1 MTDTLIA
8 GNQSKDEYMLVIQ
21 RRTLLR
27 YHAWQFG
34 LAAALRFAGQDKR
47 RVFQWRYNRKR
58 DAVARMNAIEKASA
72 YQAGRL
78 RKAMS
83 FDTRLI

>member
-1 MTDTLIA
+1 MKDSLIH
-8 GNQSKDEYMLVIQ
+8 GNQSNGDYILVIQ

-27 YHAWQFG
+27 YHVWQFG

-47 RVFQWRYNRKR
+47 KVFHWRYNRKR
-58 DAVARMNAIEKASA
+58 DAAARMNAIEQASA

-78 RKAMS
+78 KKAMS
-83 FDTRLI
+83 FDTRLM

>member
-8 GNQSKDEYMLVIQ
+8 GNQSQGEYMLVIQ
-21 RRTLLR
+21 RGTLLR

-47 RVFQWRYNRKR
+47 KVFHWRYNLKR

-78 RKAMS
+78 RKAMT
-83 FDTRLI
+83 FDTQLI

>member
-8 GNQSKDEYMLVIQ
+8 GNQSKGEYLLVIQ

-34 LAAALRFAGQDKR
+34 LAAALRFARQDKR
-47 RVFQWRYNRKR
+47 RVFHWRYNLKL
-58 DAVARMNAIEKASA
+58 DAVARMAFIELASA
-72 YQAGRL
+72 YQSGRL
-78 RKAMS
+78 RKPITTG
-83 FDTRLI
+83 TRIM

>member
-1 MTDTLIA
+1 MTDTIIH
-8 GNQSKDEYMLVIQ
+8 GNQSNGHYLLVIQ

-34 LAAALRFAGQDKR
+34 LVSALEFARQDKR
-47 RVFQWRYNRKR
+47 KVFHWRYNRKR
-58 DAVARMNAIEKASA
+58 DAVARLHTIEQASA
-72 YQAGRL
+72 YQAGRM

-83 FDTRLI
+83 FDTRLM

>member
-1 MTDTLIA
+1 MTDTLID
-8 GNQSKDEYMLVIQ
+8 GNQSQGEYLLVIQ

-34 LAAALRFAGQDKR
+34 LAAALRFARQDKR
-47 RVFQWRYNRKR
+47 RVFHWRYNRKR
-58 DAVARMNAIEKASA
+58 DAVERMNSIENASA

>member
-1 MTDTLIA
+1 MKDSLIH
-8 GNQSKDEYMLVIQ
+8 GNQSNGDYMLVIQ

-34 LAAALRFAGQDKR
+34 LAAALRFARQDQR
-47 RVFQWRYNRKR
+47 RVFHWRYKRKR
-58 DAVARMNAIEKASA
+58 DAIARMNTIETASA
-72 YQAGRL
+72 YQAGRM

-83 FDTRLI
+83 FDTRLM

>member
-8 GNQSKDEYMLVIQ
+8 GNQSKGEYLLVIQ
-21 RRTLLR
+21 RQTLLR

-34 LAAALRFAGQDKR
+34 LAAALRFAMQDNR
-47 RVFQWRYNRKR
+47 RVFQWRYNRKQ
-58 DAVARMNAIEKASA
+58 DAVARLNAIEKASA

-78 RKAMS
+78 GKAMS

>member
-1 MTDTLIA
+1 MTDTLIQV
-8 GNQSKDEYMLVIQ
+8 NQSQGEYLLVIQ
-21 RRTLLR
+21 RQTLLR

-47 RVFQWRYNRKR
+47 KVFQWRYNRKR
-58 DAVARMNAIEKASA
+58 DAVARLNAIEKASA

-78 RKAMS
+78 SKAMS